1 MKKIIFLFFVSFFCS
16 AQIYVPEQFSSIQ
29 EAINFSENGDTII
42 VSSQI
47 NNYTG
52 FIEVNKELNI
62 ISSSDEV
69 IVDAS
74 GLQFGFK
81 INSSSV
87 VIDGFNIIGNDS
99 TNAGIIITPG
109 CQNIEI
115 NNNVI
120 SGMSLPNL
128 SNDSPLSYGIL
139 SYGNGETINP
149 PTNIIIYNN
158 SIFNVSGSAISLGSY
173 SANVSILNNNISNIS
188 SVQYMGLPTSIGINA
203 EYTDSILIQNNSFN
217 EVINASNLLSSN
229 GSIFDN
235 SYSEVSILLSKY
247 IDDQIFFSANL
258 FWIEYISDN
267 YIFYLYQD
275 TILGCIDPLACNY
288 NSNANSDD
296 NSCIYANDICDTCSG
311 ETDGSGTVVDNDSD
325 DDGVCDDDEVLGCT
339 DAEACNYNILATD
352 EDDSCIYPSETYLDC
367 NGDCLSD
374 LDLDGICD
382 EIDDDIDGDGIDNNW
397 ENENGL
403 NPYDPQDS
411 LSDLDQDGL
420 SNIEEY
426 IYSTNPNNI
435 DTDGDGLNDFDEI
448 NSGFDPLL
456 PNTDCDNDGI
466 FDYFDEDSCIIFIPD
481 GFSPNGDGFNDYFE
495 IVGLEN
501 LSPQNE
507 LIVFNRW
514 GQIVFKENNYNN
526 DWSGYNNSSNS
537 MFTDKLSS
545 GTYYYIFRTINAV
558 PSIGD
563 REYKGY
569 VYINR

>member
-275 TILGCIDPLACNY
+275 TILGCTDPLACNY

-311 ETDGSGTVVDNDSD
+311 ETDGTGTVVDNDLD
-325 DDGVCDDDEVLGCT
+325 NDGVCDDDEVLGCT

>member
-247 IDDQIFFSANL
+247 IDDQIFF
-258 FWIEYISDN
+258 
-267 YIFYLYQD
+267 
-275 TILGCIDPLACNY
+275 
-288 NSNANSDD
+288 
-296 NSCIYANDICDTCSG
+296 
-311 ETDGSGTVVDNDSD
+311 
-325 DDGVCDDDEVLGCT
+325 
-339 DAEACNYNILATD
+339 
-352 EDDSCIYPSETYLDC
+352 
-367 NGDCLSD
+367 
-374 LDLDGICD
+374 
-382 EIDDDIDGDGIDNNW
+382 
-397 ENENGL
+397 
-403 NPYDPQDS
+403 
-411 LSDLDQDGL
+411 
-420 SNIEEY
+420 
-426 IYSTNPNNI
+426 
-435 DTDGDGLNDFDEI
+435 
-448 NSGFDPLL
+448 
-456 PNTDCDNDGI
+456 
-466 FDYFDEDSCIIFIPD
+466 
-481 GFSPNGDGFNDYFE
+481 
-495 IVGLEN
+495 
-501 LSPQNE
+501 
-507 LIVFNRW
+507 
-514 GQIVFKENNYNN
+514 
-526 DWSGYNNSSNS
+526 
-537 MFTDKLSS
+537 
-545 GTYYYIFRTINAV
+545 
-558 PSIGD
+558 
-563 REYKGY
+563 
-569 VYINR
+569 

>member
-1 MKKIIFLFFVSFFCS
+1 M
-16 AQIYVPEQFSSIQ
+16 
-29 EAINFSENGDTII
+29 
-42 VSSQI
+42 
-47 NNYTG
+47 
-52 FIEVNKELNI
+52 
-62 ISSSDEV
+62 
-69 IVDAS
+69 
-74 GLQFGFK
+74 
-81 INSSSV
+81 
-87 VIDGFNIIGNDS
+87 
-99 TNAGIIITPG
+99 
-109 CQNIEI
+109 
-115 NNNVI
+115 
-120 SGMSLPNL
+120 
-128 SNDSPLSYGIL
+128 
-139 SYGNGETINP
+139 
-149 PTNIIIYNN
+149 
-158 SIFNVSGSAISLGSY
+158 
-173 SANVSILNNNISNIS
+173 
-188 SVQYMGLPTSIGINA
+188 
-203 EYTDSILIQNNSFN
+203 
-217 EVINASNLLSSN
+217 
-229 GSIFDN
+229 
-235 SYSEVSILLSKY
+235 
-247 IDDQIFFSANL
+247 
-258 FWIEYISDN
+258 
-267 YIFYLYQD
+267 YQD

-311 ETDGSGTVVDNDSD
+311 ETDGTGTVVDNDLD
-325 DDGVCDDDEVLGCT
+325 NDGVCDDDEVLGCT

>member
-311 ETDGSGTVVDNDSD
+311 ETDGTGTVVDNDLD
-325 DDGVCDDDEVLGCT
+325 NDGVCDDDEVLGCT

>member
-69 IVDAS
+69 IVDAT
-74 GLQFGFK
+74 GQQFGFK

-139 SYGNGETINP
+139 SYGNGENINP

-311 ETDGSGTVVDNDSD
+311 ETDGTGTVVDNDLD
-325 DDGVCDDDEVLGCT
+325 NDGVCDDDEVLGCT

>member
-229 GSIFDN
+229 GSILDN

-311 ETDGSGTVVDNDSD
+311 ETDGTGTVVDNDLD
-325 DDGVCDDDEVLGCT
+325 NDGVCDDDEVLGCT

>member
-74 GLQFGFK
+74 GQQFGFK

-311 ETDGSGTVVDNDSD
+311 ETDGTGTVVDNDLD
-325 DDGVCDDDEVLGCT
+325 NDGVCDDDEVLGCT

>member
-1 MKKIIFLFFVSFFCS
+1 MKKIIFFFFISFFCS

-62 ISSSDEV
+62 ISNSDEV

-74 GLQFGFK
+74 GQQFGFK

-203 EYTDSILIQNNSFN
+203 EYTDNILIQNNSFN

-235 SYSEVSILLSKY
+235 IYSEVSILLSKY

-258 FWIEYISDN
+258 YWIEYISDN

-311 ETDGSGTVVDNDSD
+311 ETDGTGTVVDNDLD
-325 DDGVCDDDEVLGCT
+325 NDGVCDDDEVLGCT

-537 MFTDKLSS
+537 IFTDKLSS

>member
-1 MKKIIFLFFVSFFCS
+1 MKKIIFFFFISFFCS

-62 ISSSDEV
+62 ISNSDEV

-74 GLQFGFK
+74 GQQFGFK

-203 EYTDSILIQNNSFN
+203 EYTDNILIQNNSFN

-235 SYSEVSILLSKY
+235 IYSEVSILLSKY

-258 FWIEYISDN
+258 YWIEYISDN

-311 ETDGSGTVVDNDSD
+311 ETDGTGIVVDNDLD
-325 DDGVCDDDEVLGCT
+325 NDGVCDDDEVLGCT

-537 MFTDKLSS
+537 IFTDKLSS

>member
-311 ETDGSGTVVDNDSD
+311 ETDGTGTVVDNDLD
-325 DDGVCDDDEVLGCT
+325 NDGVCDDDEVLGCT

-352 EDDSCIYPSETYLDC
+352 EDDSCVYPSETYLDC

-397 ENENGL
+397 EHENGL

>member
-1 MKKIIFLFFVSFFCS
+1 MKKIIFFFFVSFFCS

-69 IVDAS
+69 IIDAS
-74 GLQFGFK
+74 GQQFGFK

-173 SANVSILNNNISNIS
+173 SANVSILNNNISNIL

-203 EYTDSILIQNNSFN
+203 EYTDNILIQNNSFN

-235 SYSEVSILLSKY
+235 IYSEVSILLSKY

-275 TILGCIDPLACNY
+275 TILGCIDPIACNY

-311 ETDGSGTVVDNDSD
+311 ETDGTGTVVDNDLD
-325 DDGVCDDDEVLGCT
+325 NDGVCDDDEVLGCT

>member
-1 MKKIIFLFFVSFFCS
+1 
-16 AQIYVPEQFSSIQ
+16 
-29 EAINFSENGDTII
+29 
-42 VSSQI
+42 
-47 NNYTG
+47 
-52 FIEVNKELNI
+52 
-62 ISSSDEV
+62 
-69 IVDAS
+69 
-74 GLQFGFK
+74 
-81 INSSSV
+81 
-87 VIDGFNIIGNDS
+87 
-99 TNAGIIITPG
+99 
-109 CQNIEI
+109 
-115 NNNVI
+115 
-120 SGMSLPNL
+120 MSLPNL

-139 SYGNGETINP
+139 SYGNGEIINP

-311 ETDGSGTVVDNDSD
+311 ETDGTGTVVDNDLD
-325 DDGVCDDDEVLGCT
+325 NDGVCDDDEVLGCT